1 MPHANWERPL
11 RGDRASVGA
20 AEGSHEG
27 YPYNLKVGSRL
38 DTLTF
43 FRNRLIHILPVLF
56 GIVLLVFLMVR
67 LIPGDPARIILGVMT
82 IALFDRDAFTWSVEL
97 TIISAAAVA
106 VYLVVALIVRRW
118 TPSRAN

>member
-1 MPHANWERPL
+1 MSFLRRSSALFER
-11 RGDRASVGA
+11 
-20 AEGSHEG
+20 
-27 YPYNLKVGSRL
+27 
-38 DTLTF
+38 
-43 FRNRLIHILPVLF
+43 
-56 GIVLLVFLMVR
+56 IVRIIVIFAV
-67 LIPGDPARIILGVMT
+67 ARIILGVVT